1 MGNQCKILANEE
13 IDSENL
19 DIFKK
24 EFPQNNKYNDAI
36 EEIRKTI
43 MNIPIFERDKIAEK
57 KYKDYLKIKSNK
69 SINLDFFEEYI
80 KIIELLLYDET
91 NKNIVSLYLDF
102 IIDNEV
108 TIKTEGL
115 KTFSEVINKYK
126 LIFTIDE
133 MKEKENRI
141 NTKNIKTKCEK
152 NKFIEVKTKSEKRKF
167 IEFLET
173 LKDINELNYDD
184 IYNIAEKENI
194 HYFNFPISFSNQE
207 LFYYKL
213 YLLIIMEIKTIRNNI
228 ALSNELKKEYILE
241 RSKVANLVLKER
253 VLENNY
259 IINSEDKMNMLI
271 ILILYDKLDNKE
283 ESINF
288 NRLLQ
293 IKNVDYTT
301 LSNYI
306 NNNNIGKLYPTEKQ
320 NEFLLEKY
328 CDEIIKVDINEI
340 CLKNLSKDLRI
351 KKIYNEYI
359 YNTFDSIYKKN
370 DIIPY
375 IDKIRQFLKF
385 IVNSR
390 VYKEAITQLFPKD
403 YDYLL
408 NLKNIETCI
417 DSRLKIYPYED
428 LGNSGLTDKFSCCS
442 YIPIIF
448 TGSLDSPELIIFELP
463 LKIGSVIENSIHEIN
478 HLNQDIL
485 FLRGCD
491 EKLFFS
497 PKRHNLKGDGGQHLE
512 ELLFK
517 KKIETISIVEC
528 FYILNEDNYN
538 QSLNDFKTNFINLM
552 NEEIPFP
559 KKKRYITNNKNEA
572 IFKDFFAL
580 INNCEE
586 KEFKLRLFKGMNAKN
601 SNKKYYNLF
610 KPLLIM
616 PKYHCKMGIYPD

>member
-13 IDSENL
+13 IDSKTL
-19 DIFKK
+19 DISKK
-24 EFPQNNKYNDAI
+24 ESPRNNKYNDAI
-36 EEIRKTI
+36 EEIHKTI
-43 MNIPIFERDKIAEK
+43 MNIPIFERNKIAEK
-57 KYKDYLKIKSNK
+57 KYNDYLKNKSNK
-69 SINLDFFEEYI
+69 SINLNFFEEYI

-91 NKNIVSLYLDF
+91 NKKIVSLYLDF
-102 IIDNEV
+102 IIDNEA
-108 TIKTEGL
+108 TIKIEGL

-133 MKEKENRI
+133 MEEKENRI
-141 NTKNIKTKCEK
+141 NTKREK
-152 NKFIEVKTKSEKRKF
+152 NKFIEVKTKSEKSKF

-184 IYNIAEKENI
+184 IYNIAEKEKI
-194 HYFNFPISFSNQE
+194 QYFNFPILFSNQE

-213 YLLIIMEIKTIRNNI
+213 YLLIIMEIKTIGSNI
-228 ALSNELKKEYILE
+228 ELSNEIKKEYILE
-241 RSKVANLVLKER
+241 RSKVANLVLTEK

-271 ILILYDKLDNKE
+271 NLILYDKLDDKE

-293 IKNVDYTT
+293 TKNVDYTT

-306 NNNNIGKLYPTEKQ
+306 NNNKIGKLYPTEKK
-320 NEFLLEKY
+320 NEFLLKKY
-328 CDEIIKVDINEI
+328 CGDIITVDINEI

-351 KKIYNEYI
+351 KKIFNEYI
-359 YNTFDSIYKKN
+359 YNIFDSIYKKN

-375 IDKIRQFLKF
+375 IEKIRQFLKL

-390 VYKEAITQLFPKD
+390 VYKEAITQLFPQD

-408 NLKNIETCI
+408 NLTNIETCI
-417 DSRLKIYPYED
+417 DSRLHFYPYED
-428 LGNSGLTDKFSCCS
+428 LGNSGITDKFSCCS

-448 TGSLDSPELIIFELP
+448 TGSLDSPEVITFKLP
-463 LKIGSVIENSIHEIN
+463 LKIGSVIENSIHEIY
-478 HLNQDIL
+478 HLNKDIL

-491 EKLFFS
+491 EKLIFS
-497 PKRHNLKGDGGQHLE
+497 PKRNNLKGDGGQHLE
-512 ELLFK
+512 QLLFK

-528 FYILNEDNYN
+528 FYILNEYNYN
-538 QSLNDFKTNFINLM
+538 QSLNDFKKNFINLM
-552 NEEIPFP
+552 DEEIAFP
-559 KKKRYITNNKNEA
+559 EKKRYITNNNNEA

-586 KEFKLRLFKGMNAKN
+586 KEFKLRLFKGMNIKYN
-601 SNKKYYNLF
+601 NKKYYNLF
-610 KPLLIM
+610 KPSLIM

>member
-19 DIFKK
+19 DISKK
-24 EFPQNNKYNDAI
+24 ESPRNNKYNDAI

-57 KYKDYLKIKSNK
+57 KYNDYLKNKSNR
-69 SINLDFFEEYI
+69 SINLNFFEEYI
-80 KIIELLLYDET
+80 KIIELLLYNET
-91 NKNIVSLYLDF
+91 NKNIVSLYLEF

-126 LIFTIDE
+126 LIFTIEE

-141 NTKNIKTKCEK
+141 NTKSITTKREK
-152 NKFIEVKTKSEKRKF
+152 KQFIEVKTKSEKRKF

-173 LKDINELNYDD
+173 LKAVNELNYDD
-184 IYNIAEKENI
+184 IYNIAEKEKI
-194 HYFNFPISFSNQE
+194 QYFNFPILFSNQE

-213 YLLIIMEIKTIRNNI
+213 YLLIIMEIKTIGSNI
-228 ALSNELKKEYILE
+228 ELSNEIKKEYILE
-241 RSKVANLVLKER
+241 RSKVANLVLKEK
-253 VLENNY
+253 VLENEF
-259 IINSEDKMNMLI
+259 IINSEVKMNMLI
-271 ILILYDKLDNKE
+271 ILILYDKLDDND

-293 IKNVDYTT
+293 TKNVDYTT

-306 NNNNIGKLYPTEKQ
+306 NNNKIGKLYPTEKK
-320 NEFLLEKY
+320 NEFLLKKY
-328 CDEIIKVDINEI
+328 RNDLITIDINEI

-351 KKIYNEYI
+351 KKIFNEYI

-375 IDKIRQFLKF
+375 IEKIRQFLKF
-385 IVNSR
+385 VVNSR
-390 VYKEAITQLFPKD
+390 VYKEAITQLFPQD

-408 NLKNIETCI
+408 NLTNIETCI
-417 DSRLKIYPYED
+417 DSRLQIYPYED
-428 LGNSGLTDKFSCCS
+428 LGNSGLTDKFSCYS

-491 EKLFFS
+491 EKFFFS

-528 FYILNEDNYN
+528 FYILNEYNYSQN
-538 QSLNDFKTNFINLM
+538 LNDFKTNFINLM
-552 NEEIPFP
+552 DEKIPFSE
-559 KKKRYITNNKNEA
+559 KKRYITNNNSEA

-586 KEFKLRLFKGMNAKN
+586 KEFKLRLFKGMNTKC
-601 SNKKYYNLF
+601 SNKKYYDLF
-610 KPLLIM
+610 KPSLIM